1 MQDSYAALVYMRK
14 ASVNGQQNAMA
25 MFPHVQIP
33 NVPLTNYQQAI
44 NNKPSAYVDAKITF
58 GEDLQRSNSQVHIQA
73 DMERSAER
81 EQYVRE
87 QPISALCEQQI
98 RHGNNFL
105 PACQN
110 ATLAAGHM
118 DKYRFQ
124 IRYASI
130 PESVKNA
137 TYKAY
142 ALARHLGWEYHSE
155 DLVSANNEPKKINLQ
170 VRFSPNLRSA
180 NVSIHAPKMNAK
192 FENVR
197 LAREVSA
204 AIVAHPSFKPSEL
217 VSKYI
222 FGKHYNRKYFLSIF
236 FKRIHIAL

>member
-1 MQDSYAALVYMRK
+1 MQDRYAALVYVRHHC
-14 ASVNGQQNAMA
+14 ANGHKNAVA
-25 MFPHVQIP
+25 MFPSIEIP
-33 NVPLTNYQQAI
+33 TAPLTNYQQAI
-44 NNKPSAYVDAKITF
+44 NNKPAAHVDAKITF
-58 GEDLQRSNSQVHIQA
+58 GEDLEKSHSQVYIKA
-73 DMERSAER
+73 NMERSAER

-124 IRYASI
+124 IKYENI

-204 AIVAHPSFKPSEL
+204 AVVAHPNFKPTEL
-217 VSKYI
+217 VSQYI
-222 FGKHYNRKYFLSIF
+222 FGKHYNRKYSC
-236 FKRIHIAL
+236 